1 MAATVAYA
9 GIPVVTLCDACAQ
22 AAVGAWEVG
31 RVVAGQI
38 REKIQAGKAKE
49 GDTLLNAATGQ
60 KEKVARLFRM
70 HAGKKERINSLKFNK
85 P

>member
-1 MAATVAYA
+1 MADVSPDACSLCCKPAGDMAATVAYA

-49 GDTLLNAATGQ
+49 GG
-60 KEKVARLFRM
+60 
-70 HAGKKERINSLKFNK
+70 